1 MALNLKK
8 ILLILNKKEKFNL
21 ILISIFTI
29 LSILME
35 TFSIALIVPI
45 FDIIFIGNLEKY
57 RYFTSFF
64 LNKDLF
70 SSEKNVKILILI
82 LLLAAFLFKNIYL
95 IIFHYISTKFFY
107 LVNLRVSKTLFNLYL
122 NNNYNFFLSVR
133 HDEFLRKVHSD
144 SFGLREY
151 LISLQLFSAESI
163 FIIFLSSFL
172 FISNPIIFIFCLIIF
187 ITVLAIYFFFFKR
200 RVKVWGDLYQ
210 KSLGQL
216 QQLIIDGI
224 RGIKDI
230 IIYSF
235 ENRFY
240 SQFSTYGKHTIFSQ
254 FKLNFANTIPRFYM
268 ELVAI
273 FALIVPLI
281 FLVLNGF
288 NIPTLIPT
296 FALFAVSIFKAIP
309 SINRLISSYNNIKFY
324 SASVHVCYDE
334 IFSNQNLIK
343 EKNNYDFYDSL
354 EFKNLQYK
362 YPGSGDFFLK
372 KINFTIK
379 KNQSLLIK
387 GLNGSGKSTLLNII
401 SGLITPS
408 SGEILLDNKSVT
420 LGRLWAKKISYIQ
433 QNIFLLNCTIKE
445 NITSS
450 YESGVDNNKFTYVDK
465 ILSLSK
471 IFENMPDSL
480 NTIVGNNEKILSGG
494 QKQIISIARALYKNS
509 ELLIFDEANS
519 ALDKNSSL
527 ELKNLLLELKGKKT
541 IIFVTHEESFFKE
554 CFDKTYQILS
564 GELIQE
570 K

>member
-1 MALNLKK
+1 MANEKHKNKSPKK
-8 ILLILNKKEKFNL
+8 MGLLY
-21 ILISIFTI
+21 
-29 LSILME
+29 
-35 TFSIALIVPI
+35 FSVTL
-45 FDIIFIGNLEKY
+45 
-57 RYFTSFF
+57 
-64 LNKDLF
+64 
-70 SSEKNVKILILI
+70 
-82 LLLAAFLFKNIYL
+82 NIYL

-122 NNNYNFFLSVR
+122 NNNYNFFLSVK

-144 SFGLREY
+144 SIGFREY
-151 LISLQLFSAESI
+151 LISLQLFLAESI

-187 ITVLAIYFFFFKR
+187 ITVLAIYYFFFKR

-210 KSLGQL
+210 KSLGEL

-240 SQFSTYGKHTIFSQ
+240 SQFSTHGKHTIFSQ

-273 FALIVPLI
+273 FALVVPLI
-281 FLVLNGF
+281 FLVLNGLD
-288 NIPTLIPT
+288 ITTLIPI

-309 SINRLISSYNNIKFY
+309 SINRLIASYNNIKFY
-324 SASVHVCYDE
+324 SASVDVCYDE
-334 IFSNQNLIK
+334 IFSNQHSIK
-343 EKNNYDFYDSL
+343 EKNNYDFSESL
-354 EFKNLQYK
+354 EFKSLQYK
-362 YPGSGDFFLK
+362 YPGSGDFVLK
-372 KINFTIK
+372 KINFMIK
-379 KNQSLLIK
+379 KNQSLLIR

-401 SGLITPS
+401 SGLIAPS
-408 SGEILLDNKSVT
+408 SGEILLDNKNVT

-450 YESGVDNNKFTYVDK
+450 NETSIDSYKFSYIDK

-471 IFENMPDSL
+471 IFQHMPESL
-480 NTIVGNNEKILSGG
+480 NTIVGSNEKILSGG

-519 ALDKNSSL
+519 ALDKNSIL
-527 ELKNLLLELKGKKT
+527 GLKNLLLELKGKKT

-564 GELIQE
+564 GELILE

>member
-1 MALNLKK
+1 MVNLKK
-8 ILLILNKKEKFNL
+8 ILLILSKNEKFKIL
-21 ILISIFTI
+21 LISIFTI

-35 TFSIALIVPI
+35 MFSIALIIPI
-45 FDIIFIGNLEKY
+45 FDIIFLGNLEKY
-57 RYFTSFF
+57 HYLIHFF
-64 LNKDLF
+64 LHDDLIY
-70 SSEKNVKILILI
+70 SEKNVKILILI
-82 LLLAAFLFKNIYL
+82 LLLAAFLFKNIFL
-95 IIFHYISTKFFY
+95 IVFHYISTKFFFQ
-107 LVNLRVSKTLFNLYL
+107 VNLRVSKTLFNLYL
-122 NNNYNFFLSVR
+122 NNNYNFFLNVK

-144 SFGLREY
+144 SIGFREN
-151 LISLQLFSAESI
+151 LISLQLFLAESI

-187 ITVLAIYFFFFKR
+187 ITVLAIYYFFFKR

-210 KSLGQL
+210 KSLGEL

-230 IIYSF
+230 IIYSL

-240 SQFSTYGKHTIFSQ
+240 SQFSTYGKHTIFPQ

-281 FLVLNGF
+281 FLVLSGF
-288 NIPTLIPT
+288 DITTLIPI

-309 SINRLISSYNNIKFY
+309 SINRLINSYNNIKYY
-324 SASVHVCYDE
+324 SASVDVCYDE
-334 IFSNQNLIK
+334 IFLNQNLIK
-343 EKNNYDFYDSL
+343 ENSNYVFYDSL

-362 YPGSGDFFLK
+362 YPGSGDFVLK
-372 KINFTIK
+372 KINFMIE
-379 KNQSLLIK
+379 KNQSLLIR

-408 SGEILLDNKSVT
+408 AGEILLDNKSVT

-450 YESGVDNNKFTYVDK
+450 NETSVDSYKFSYIDK

-471 IFENMPDSL
+471 IFQHMPESL

-527 ELKNLLLELKGKKT
+527 KLKNLLLELKGKKT
-541 IIFVTHEESFFKE
+541 IIFVTHEVSFFKE

-564 GELIQE
+564 GELILE

>member
-1 MALNLKK
+1 
-8 ILLILNKKEKFNL
+8 
-21 ILISIFTI
+21 
-29 LSILME
+29 ME
-35 TFSIALIVPI
+35 TFSIALIIPI
-45 FDIIFIGNLEKY
+45 LDIIFLGNLEKY
-57 RYFTSFF
+57 HYFTSFF
-64 LNKDLF
+64 LNDDLI

-82 LLLAAFLFKNIYL
+82 LLLAAFLFKNIFL
-95 IIFHYISTKFFY
+95 LVFHYISSKFFY

-122 NNNYNFFLSVR
+122 NNNYNFFLNVK
-133 HDEFLRKVHSD
+133 HDEFIRKVYSD
-144 SFGLREY
+144 SIGFREY
-151 LISLQLFSAESI
+151 LVSSLLFLSEFI

-172 FISNPIIFIFCLIIF
+172 FISNSLIFIFCLIIF
-187 ITVLAIYFFFFKR
+187 ITVLAIYYFAFKKR
-200 RVKVWGDLYQ
+200 IKVWGDLYQ

-240 SQFSTYGKHTIFSQ
+240 SQFLTYGKHTIFSQ

-273 FALIVPLI
+273 FALILPLI
-281 FLVLNGF
+281 FLVLIGF
-288 NIPTLIPT
+288 DIPTLIPI

-309 SINRLISSYNNIKFY
+309 SINRLIASYNNIRYY
-324 SASVHVCYDE
+324 SASVDVCYDE
-334 IFSNQNLIK
+334 IYSNQDTIK
-343 EKNNYDFYDSL
+343 EKNNYNFYESL
-354 EFKNLQYK
+354 EFKNLQYR
-362 YPGSGDFFLK
+362 YLGSSSFVLK
-372 KINFTIK
+372 KINFMIK
-379 KNQSLLIK
+379 KNQSLLIR

-401 SGLITPS
+401 SGLIKPS
-408 SGEILLDNKSVT
+408 SGEILLDNKSVN

-450 YESGVDNNKFTYVDK
+450 NESTIDNNKFSYINK

-564 GELIQE
+564 GELKLE

>member
-1 MALNLKK
+1 
-8 ILLILNKKEKFNL
+8 
-21 ILISIFTI
+21 
-29 LSILME
+29 
-35 TFSIALIVPI
+35 
-45 FDIIFIGNLEKY
+45 
-57 RYFTSFF
+57 
-64 LNKDLF
+64 
-70 SSEKNVKILILI
+70 
-82 LLLAAFLFKNIYL
+82 
-95 IIFHYISTKFFY
+95 
-107 LVNLRVSKTLFNLYL
+107 
-122 NNNYNFFLSVR
+122 
-133 HDEFLRKVHSD
+133 
-144 SFGLREY
+144 
-151 LISLQLFSAESI
+151 
-163 FIIFLSSFL
+163 
-172 FISNPIIFIFCLIIF
+172 
-187 ITVLAIYFFFFKR
+187 
-200 RVKVWGDLYQ
+200 
-210 KSLGQL
+210 
-216 QQLIIDGI
+216 
-224 RGIKDI
+224 
-230 IIYSF
+230 
-235 ENRFY
+235 
-240 SQFSTYGKHTIFSQ
+240 
-254 FKLNFANTIPRFYM
+254 M

-288 NIPTLIPT
+288 DITTLIPI

-309 SINRLISSYNNIKFY
+309 SINRLINSYNNIKYY
-324 SASVHVCYDE
+324 SASVDVCYDE
-334 IFSNQNLIK
+334 IFLNQNLIK
-343 EKNNYDFYDSL
+343 ENSNHVFYDSL

-362 YPGSGDFFLK
+362 YPGSGDFVLK
-372 KINFTIK
+372 KINFMIE
-379 KNQSLLIK
+379 KNQSLLIR

-408 SGEILLDNKSVT
+408 AGEILLDNKSVT

-450 YESGVDNNKFTYVDK
+450 NETSVDSYKFSYIDK

-471 IFENMPDSL
+471 IFQHMPESL

-527 ELKNLLLELKGKKT
+527 KLKNLLLELKGKKT

-564 GELIQE
+564 GELILE